1 MEVYSLSFKEP
12 MFATSTLVGIYAQ
25 WSEVVKALE
34 KQYVDIGTTDQFI
47 IEVHELDFVDE
58 DPDELKE

>member
-1 MEVYSLSFKEP
+1 MQVYSLSFKEP
-12 MFATSTLVGIYAQ
+12 LFASSTLIGIYAQ
-25 WSEVVKALE
+25 WSELVKALST
-34 KQYVDIGTTDQFI
+34 QNNDIGITDQFI